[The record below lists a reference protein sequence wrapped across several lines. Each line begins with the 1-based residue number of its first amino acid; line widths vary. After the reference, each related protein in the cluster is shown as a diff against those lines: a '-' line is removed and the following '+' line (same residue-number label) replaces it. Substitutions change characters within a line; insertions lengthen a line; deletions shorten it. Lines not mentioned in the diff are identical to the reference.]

1 MKACKVGLGACAIS
15 WLILGVNHSWADN
28 GTESGTA
35 SVPESE
41 TASVPETGAKHL
53 RPQRV
58 PPPQGDV
65 KRLFPE
71 SLPISLRGWVSGGY
85 VFNTSTPDS
94 HFNGPY
100 NEVDRDRPQ
109 INQVYFIAEKALTA
123 TKGIDLGGRF
133 DVLYGNDFF
142 LAQSNGL
149 ERNQAA
155 FPKWNHQ
162 IQGVALPQMYAEIG
176 NKTFSVKAGHFYTII
191 GYEGVPAPSN
201 FFYSKSYSYQ
211 FAGPFTH
218 WGGLATAK
226 VTSQLTFQA
235 GVVNGWDALDRQ
247 QDNPSFLGGAKYETD
262 DRFFTGSLAVIT
274 GEERTT
280 IPGVFGNRT
289 RYSALITLRPME
301 RLEYTFHQ
309 HFSSQANGN
318 PNGGAATWYGV
329 DQYLFYAL
337 HKTVKAGFR
346 FEWFRDHDGTRVSGA
361 PGRGSS
367 DMLNPNFGRFAGDF
381 FSVTGGVN
389 YTPHPNITLRPEVRY
404 DWSPGV
410 GRPYNDGRSNSQV
423 LIGINAYVQF

>member
-1 MKACKVGLGACAIS
+1 MKTCKFGSFAFAIS
-15 WLILGVNHSWADN
+15 WLILGVNYVWADN
-28 GTESGTA
+28 GAVSAPTA
-35 SVPESE
+35 PPDTGVKLLYSQREPQPEKE
-41 TASVPETGAKHL
+41 I
-53 RPQRV
+53 
-58 PPPQGDV
+58 

-85 VFNTSTPDS
+85 VFNGDTPNP

-109 INQVYFIAEKALTA
+109 LNQLYFIAEKKLRDTDS
-123 TKGIDLGGRF
+123 INLGGRVDTLF
-133 DVLYGNDFF
+133 GNDFF

-149 ERNQAA
+149 ERTQAGR
-155 FPKWNHQ
+155 PKWNDQLH
-162 IQGVALPQMYAEIG
+162 GVALPQMYAEIG
-176 NKTFSVKAGHFYTII
+176 NKTYSIKAGHFYTII

-226 VTSQLTFQA
+226 ITPQITLQA

-247 QDNPSFLGGAKYETD
+247 QDKPTFIGGAKYETD
-262 DRFFTGSLAVIT
+262 DKFFTGSLAVIT

-289 RYSALITLRPME
+289 RYSALITLRPMKK
-301 RLEYTFHQ
+301 LEYTLHQ
-309 HFSSQANGN
+309 HFSSQANGD

-329 DQYLFYAL
+329 DQYLYYAL
-337 HKTVKAGFR
+337 HKTIKGGLR

-361 PGRGSS
+361 PGRG
-367 DMLNPNFGRFAGDF
+367 NPNFGRFAGDF

-389 YTPHPNITLRPEVRY
+389 YTPHPNITFRPEVRY
-404 DWSPGV
+404 DWSSGD
-410 GRPYNDGRSNSQV
+410 GRPYNDGHSNSQILV
-423 LIGINAYVQF
+423 GINAYVQF